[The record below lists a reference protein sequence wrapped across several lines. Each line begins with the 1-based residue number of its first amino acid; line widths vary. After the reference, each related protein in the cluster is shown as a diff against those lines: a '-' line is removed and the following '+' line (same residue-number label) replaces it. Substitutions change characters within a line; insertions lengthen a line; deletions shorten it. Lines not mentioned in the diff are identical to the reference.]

1 MRQRRLPN
9 LAVLRA
15 FEATV
20 RYGSVSKAAKSLNVT
35 DGAVSRAVRE
45 FEQTLGFALFQRTS
59 RMVHPTPQAQELAS
73 EIGRGLDNLQSAIDR
88 ACRHHQNR
96 PLVISC
102 EPTFLIR
109 WLIPRL
115 AGLQQA
121 VGKERDLQLVSAGGA
136 VAFSRE
142 GIDLAIRRNDFP
154 IADDVVARPFLKERV
169 GPVCRR
175 EHAAAGRELRGTLL
189 HTETR
194 PFAWRDWFAH
204 SGFEIQPGNELR
216 FEHFYLSLQAA
227 VAGAGIG
234 IGPLALVADDI
245 VNGALVAPYGFA
257 PDGTDYVLM
266 TQADGQEDAIFSTV
280 LDWLIAMGEETERAV
295 LAGGKKA

>member
-175 EHAAAGRELRGTLL
+175 
-189 HTETR
+189 
-194 PFAWRDWFAH
+194 
-204 SGFEIQPGNELR
+204 
-216 FEHFYLSLQAA
+216 
-227 VAGAGIG
+227 
-234 IGPLALVADDI
+234 
-245 VNGALVAPYGFA
+245 
-257 PDGTDYVLM
+257 
-266 TQADGQEDAIFSTV
+266 
-280 LDWLIAMGEETERAV
+280 
-295 LAGGKKA
+295 

>member
-45 FEQTLGFALFQRTS
+45 FEQTPIRAVSTHQPHGASDAAGARAGERDRPGAGQPAVGDRPRLSASSESPVGDLLRADLS
-59 RMVHPTPQAQELAS
+59 DPLA
-73 EIGRGLDNLQSAIDR
+73 D
-88 ACRHHQNR
+88 
-96 PLVISC
+96 
-102 EPTFLIR
+102 
-109 WLIPRL
+109 PRL

-175 EHAAAGRELRGTLL
+175 EHAATGRELRGTLL

-194 PFAWRDWFAH
+194 PHAWRDWCAH
-204 SGFEIQPGNELR
+204 SGIEIRPGNELR

-266 TQADGQEDAIFSTV
+266 TQS
-280 LDWLIAMGEETERAV
+280 RRP
-295 LAGGKKA
+295 